1 LGLTRNYLNYTKRQT
16 VMNPYLSQEYS
27 RAHRQDLLAESSQRR
42 TYRQVARFGRAAR
55 RAQRAEQRARAAEL
69 RLRHAIAAAPQPH
82 LLPRG

>member
-1 LGLTRNYLNYTKRQT
+1 ML
-16 VMNPYLSQEYS
+16 NPYISQEYS
-27 RAHRQDLLAESSQRR
+27 RERRQNMLARSSQQRAL
-42 TYRQVARFGRAAR
+42 RQVTRFSRAAR

>member
-1 LGLTRNYLNYTKRQT
+1 MDYTQRQT

-27 RAHRQDLLAESSQRR
+27 REHCRDLLAGSSQQQ
-42 TYRQVARFGRAAR
+42 TFRQVARFARAAR

>member
-42 TYRQVARFGRAAR
+42 TSRQVARFGRAAR

>member
-1 LGLTRNYLNYTKRQT
+1 MGLTRNYLNYTKRQT

-27 RAHRQDLLAESSQRR
+27 RAHRQDLLAESSQRG
-42 TYRQVARFGRAAR
+42 TNRQVARFARAAR